1 MAYVLSKIF
10 DQFESQIND
19 LERIVISKST
29 EPRSLERDT
38 HIEGCYIRFVV
49 SWETFIEEY
58 FLRCLC
64 GGKTR
69 TKREIKPLHT
79 VYRNPSVAFTNI
91 NINRKDRGK
100 DYIDWLDANIMKGRI
115 NDHFRANSRVQKINL
130 SAEKMYEL
138 VVIRNAIAHRSQNAI
153 IKFEKFVKD
162 QLGYIAVFNP
172 TMADLLI
179 QKKRRTN
186 KIMFVIL
193 TEHFKNLADELT
205 R

>member
-1 MAYVLSKIF
+1 MAYILSKIF
-10 DQFESQIND
+10 DQFESQVND

-69 TKREIKPLHT
+69 AKREIKPLHT
-79 VYRNPSVAFTNI
+79 VYRNSSIAFTNI
-91 NINRKDRGK
+91 NINRRDREK
-100 DYIDWLDANIMKGRI
+100 DYIDWLDANVMKRRI

-162 QLGYIAVFNP
+162 QLGYLAVLNP

-186 KIMFVIL
+186 KIMFIIL
-193 TEHFKNLADELT
+193 TEHFKNLANELT

>member
-1 MAYVLSKIF
+1 VAYVLSKIYN
-10 DQFESQIND
+10 QFEAQVSD

-29 EPRSLERDT
+29 ESKSLERDT

-69 TKREIKPLHT
+69 VKKEIRPLHT
-79 VYRNPSVAFTNI
+79 VYKNSSVAFTYI
-91 NINRKDRGK
+91 NTKRKDRDK
-100 DYIDWLDANIMKGRI
+100 DYIDWLDTNIMKTRI
-115 NDHFRANSRVQKINL
+115 NDHFRSNSRVQKINL

-138 VVIRNAIAHRSQNAI
+138 VVIRNAISHRSQSAI

-162 QLGYIAVFNP
+162 QLGYLALLNP

-179 QKKRRTN
+179 QKKRKTN
-186 KIMFVIL
+186 ELMFIIL
-193 TEHFKNLADELT
+193 TEHFKNLANELT
-205 R
+205 K